1 MIQFY
6 FLSILFNVVGGY
18 ALCADIPLPKKGS
31 FEGVRIFLLDRSVR
45 LALGILMSVT
55 GVFKLLNAIRGD
67 LPVVGDFLPATAGI
81 AGGVA
86 LLVELYNRP
95 DANPA
100 GVERKPG
107 RAEMLFMRNR
117 SVIGIAA
124 MITGVVHFAFPMVL
138 FL

>member
-6 FLSILFNVVGGY
+6 FLSIVLNLAGGY
-18 ALCADIPLPKKGS
+18 ALCADIPLPKPGS
-31 FEGVRIFLLDRSVR
+31 FDGVRVFLHDRGVR
-45 LALGILMSVT
+45 LVLGILMAVT

-81 AGGVA
+81 AGGIA
-86 LLVELYNRP
+86 LLVELYNSA
-95 DANPA
+95 DVDSSGA
-100 GVERKPG
+100 ERKPG
-107 RAEMLFMRNR
+107 RAERLFMQNK
-117 SVIGIAA
+117 SIIGIAA

>member
-6 FLSILFNVVGGY
+6 FLSIVLNLVGGY
-18 ALCADIPLPKKGS
+18 ALCADLPFPKPGS
-31 FEGVRIFLLDRSVR
+31 FDGVRIFLFDRSVR
-45 LALGILMSVT
+45 LVLGILMAVT
-55 GVFKLLNAIRGD
+55 GVFKLFNAIRGD

-81 AGGVA
+81 AGGIA

-95 DANPA
+95 DVNPSGA
-100 GVERKPG
+100 ERKPG
-107 RAEMLFMRNR
+107 RAERLFMQNK

-124 MITGVVHFAFPMVL
+124 MITGVVHFAFTMVL